1 MANESFWD
9 FLLQIFGMDPETP
22 ADELGVLYV
31 PGG

>member
-9 FLLQIFGMDPETP
+9 FLLQILGIGPETP
-22 ADELGVLYV
+22 ADEAGVLFV